1 SAQAARLYAD
11 IMADHTARLQWT
23 EDYEVVLKSGGRERT
38 FKQLSGGEQMAAALA
53 VRLAL
58 LREVSAIDLAF
69 FDEPTANL
77 DERRRDNLAEQ
88 ILNVKGFSQLFVISH
103 DDTFEQDT
111 DHVVRVVKE
120 DGRSRAL
127 GE

>member
-1 SAQAARLYAD
+1 MLRSD
-11 IMADHTARLQWT
+11 
-23 EDYEVVLKSGGRERT
+23 GRERG
-38 FKQLSGGEQMAAALA
+38 FQQLSGGEQMAAALA

-58 LREVSAIDLAF
+58 LKEVSAVDLAF

-77 DERRRDNLAEQ
+77 DARRRDNLAEQ
-88 ILNVKGFSQLFVISH
+88 ILDVKGFSQLFVISH

-120 DGRSRAL
+120 DGGSRVVQSS
-127 GE
+127 

>member
-1 SAQAARLYAD
+1 
-11 IMADHTARLQWT
+11 MADHSARLRWT
-23 EDYEVVLKSGGRERT
+23 EDYEILLTAGGRERN

-58 LREVSAIDLAF
+58 LREVSEVDVAF

-77 DERRRDNLAEQ
+77 DDARRDNLAEQ

-103 DDTFEQDT
+103 DDTFERDSNN
-111 DHVVRVVKE
+111 VVRIVKE
-120 DGRSRAL
+120 SGVSRV
-127 GE
+127 EE